1 LNKKEEEMTL
11 IVDTA
16 PRPFRVD
23 IPEPERRHSIEAEG
37 LRKEFPGGVV
47 AVAGIDLDI
56 HEGEIFGFLGPNGA
70 GKTTT
75 LRMLTTLLRPT
86 AGRATVAG
94 FDLYRQTHEIRRSI
108 GVALQEAGL
117 DLMATGRELLELQ
130 AQLFGM
136 SRPQAKLRAAELLEL
151 LGLVDAADR
160 QIKTYS
166 GGMRRRLDLA
176 SALVHGPRLLFL
188 DEPTEGLDPASRQ
201 AVWHEISRL
210 NRQLDVT
217 VFLTTHYLEEA
228 DQLADRLAIIDQGR
242 IVAEGTPADLKATI
256 GSGVVTVA
264 TKKERLEDAKVVLSN
279 LECLTE
285 LRVDEAGLTL
295 FVCDGTGVVADV
307 VRMLDAAGIPVGSVS
322 VSQPT
327 LDEVFLRATGS
338 RLEGA
343 DTKVGEAQ

>member
-1 LNKKEEEMTL
+1 MTIIADNEIKPL
-11 IVDTA
+11 RI
-16 PRPFRVD
+16 D
-23 IPEPERRHSIEAEG
+23 IPAPERRHSIEAQG
-37 LRKEFPGGVV
+37 LRKEFPGGVL

-117 DLMATGRELLELQ
+117 DVMATGSELLELQ

-136 SRPQAKLRAAELLEL
+136 SRPQAKRRAAELLEL
-151 LGLVDAADR
+151 LGLVDAAER

-166 GGMRRRLDLA
+166 GGMKRRLDLA

-201 AVWHEISRL
+201 AVWQEISRL
-210 NRQLDVT
+210 NRQLGVT

-228 DQLADRLAIIDQGR
+228 DHLADRLAIIDQGR
-242 IVAEGTPADLKATI
+242 IVAEGTPTSLKASI

-264 TKKERLEDAKVVLSN
+264 TKRERLVDARTVLGE
-279 LECLTE
+279 LEGLSE
-285 LRVDEAGLTL
+285 LRVDDTGLTL
-295 FVCDGTGVVADV
+295 FVNDGNGVVANV
-307 VRMLDAAGIPVGSVS
+307 VRMLDSAGIPVGSVA

-343 DTKVGEAQ
+343 GSEGGNQQ

>member
-1 LNKKEEEMTL
+1 MTIIAENEIKPL
-11 IVDTA
+11 RI
-16 PRPFRVD
+16 D
-23 IPEPERRHSIEAEG
+23 IPAPERRHSIAAQG
-37 LRKEFPGGVV
+37 LRKEFPGGIV

-94 FDLYRQTHEIRRSI
+94 FDLYRQTHDIRRSI

-117 DLMATGRELLELQ
+117 DVMSTGRELLELQ

-136 SRPQAKLRAAELLEL
+136 SRPQAKDRATELLEL

-166 GGMRRRLDLA
+166 GGMKRRLDLA

-201 AVWHEISRL
+201 AVWQEISRL
-210 NRQLDVT
+210 NRQYGVT

-228 DQLADRLAIIDQGR
+228 DHLADRLAIIDQGR
-242 IVAEGTPADLKATI
+242 IVAEGTPTSLKASV

-264 TKKERLEDAKVVLSN
+264 TKRERLEDARRVLGA
-279 LECLTE
+279 LEGLTT
-285 LRVDEAGLTL
+285 LRTDETGLTL
-295 FVCDGTGVVADV
+295 FVNDGNGVVANV
-307 VRMLDAAGIPVGSVS
+307 VRMLDSEGIPVGSVA

-343 DTKVGEAQ
+343 DSEGDKPQ